1 MACAQ
6 KLELMEKSTEAV
18 ELYTGA
24 VERLKASM
32 GVVNISVFEEM
43 RTIAEVARE
52 TMQRA
57 MKAVTD
63 HTTSHGC

>member
-1 MACAQ
+1 
-6 KLELMEKSTEAV
+6 MEKSTEAV

-24 VERLKASM
+24 VERLHTSM
-32 GVVNISVFEEM
+32 GVVSINVFEEI
-43 RTIAEVARE
+43 RTIAEVARD

-63 HTTSHGC
+63 HTADHGC